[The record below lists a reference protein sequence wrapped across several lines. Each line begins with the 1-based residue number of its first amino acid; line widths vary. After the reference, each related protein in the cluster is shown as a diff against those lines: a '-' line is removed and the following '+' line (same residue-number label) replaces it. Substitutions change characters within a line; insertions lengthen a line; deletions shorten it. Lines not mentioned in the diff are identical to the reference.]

1 MLQTLI
7 VALINDSTF
16 LSSNGLLI
24 DDIRFDARFFIQ
36 LCYSRV
42 KKEGN
47 KAAHEKAYLSRK
59 FKRKL
64 RGKKGLRLERI

>member
-16 LSSNGLLI
+16 LSFNGLLI

-36 LCYSRV
+36 LCYSHV

-47 KAAHEKAYLSRK
+47 KVACKKAYLSRK